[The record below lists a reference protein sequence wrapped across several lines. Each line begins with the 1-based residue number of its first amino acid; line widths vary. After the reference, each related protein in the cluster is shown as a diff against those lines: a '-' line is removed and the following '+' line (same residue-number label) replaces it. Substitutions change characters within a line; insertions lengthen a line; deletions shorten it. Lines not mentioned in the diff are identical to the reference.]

1 MQHTTSK
8 ISMYK
13 PPNDDFECCCAIHIR
28 SPDSLR
34 FAVVGT
40 AHDDV
45 QGELVVILSELRIHP
60 PCGLL
65 VLIALTA
72 LLNTPVFLELEQER
86 VFEEFRIESQS
97 ENCVLFEI
105 DMTLLNTALVS
116 CKVRSEELGCG

>member
-1 MQHTTSK
+1 MMLLH
-8 ISMYK
+8 I
-13 PPNDDFECCCAIHIR
+13 CATHIR

-34 FAVVGT
+34 LAVVGT

-45 QGELVVILSELRIHP
+45 QGELVVILSELCIHP

-65 VLIALTA
+65 VLISLTA

-105 DMTLLNTALVS
+105 DVALLNTALAS
-116 CKVRSEELGCG
+116 CKVRSEELGCE